1 MILSFIS
8 FDCSTVS
15 EDLQSSSECFV
26 LFAVKDWDLMSRDD
40 FIGEAFLSFPK
51 INRSSGRQSNNEP
64 EQLLLP
70 LTLPNLGEDLFL
82 LT

>member
-1 MILSFIS
+1 
-8 FDCSTVS
+8 
-15 EDLQSSSECFV
+15 
-26 LFAVKDWDLMSRDD
+26 MSRDD